1 MGELMEE
8 FSIMDGNG
16 LFDFVSTTKIS
27 PEGEKSYE
35 VIKSFIRSAIHT
47 GDIESK
53 TTPEELEKCIVL
65 LNLFN
70 AIRWFQQTYEEV
82 EPWDM

>member
-1 MGELMEE
+1 MLNDDE
-8 FSIMDGNG
+8 IMDGNG
-16 LFDFVSTTKIS
+16 LFNFVSTNKIS
-27 PEGEKSYE
+27 PECEKSYE
-35 VIKSFIRSAIHT
+35 VIKSFIRSAIYT

-82 EPWDM
+82 K

>member
-1 MGELMEE
+1 MEE
-8 FSIMDGNG
+8 FEIMDGNE
-16 LFDFVSTTKIS
+16 LFNFVSTNKIS
-27 PEGEKSYE
+27 PKTEESYE
-35 VIKSFIRSAIHT
+35 VIKSFIRSAIDT
-47 GDIESK
+47 GQIDNLDMSADEF
-53 TTPEELEKCIVL
+53 EKIISL

>member
-1 MGELMEE
+1 MEE
-8 FSIMDGNG
+8 FSVMDGNG
-16 LFDFVSTTKIS
+16 LFNFVSTSKIS
-27 PEGEKSYE
+27 PKTEESYE

-47 GDIESK
+47 GQIDDIDMSPDEF
-53 TTPEELEKCIVL
+53 EKCISL

>member
-8 FSIMDGNG
+8 FSVMDGNG
-16 LFDFVSTTKIS
+16 LFNFVSTSKIS
-27 PEGEKSYE
+27 PKTEESYE
-35 VIKSFIRSAIHT
+35 VIKSFIRSAIYT
-47 GDIESK
+47 GQMDLDM
-53 TTPEELEKCIVL
+53 PADELEKCISL

-82 EPWDM
+82 DQWDM